1 MDSSFS
7 DDLDVRAAAEQL
19 VGPLREFAA
28 LAESQRRVP
37 DESLRLLRASGLLTL
52 LQPASCGGRQM
63 TMRAHLDAVSTI
75 AKGCNAAAWVL
86 GVYHAHSWMMGHMG
100 RQAQLDVYGE
110 SSDAPIAAVIGPR
123 GKAVRQRDGGYILS
137 GFWPFCSGNAAARW
151 LLLGAEIF
159 DEAGAKL
166 DEGDLL
172 VPTEQVER
180 LDDWRVAGLQG
191 TGSNSV
197 RCEGLTVP
205 AHRYLSLSALL
216 ENHTPP
222 YADPAAPALYK
233 AQAGP
238 VLGLCIASA
247 APGMARGAIEEFVRV
262 VPGKRVNY
270 TDHLSHDWTPVQAAL
285 GEASGEVHAA
295 ELLLERIADDID
307 DHARRAQKM
316 SMRLRA
322 RIRFEL
328 ALAVRLCHAAVERLY
343 TIGGAAGLQ
352 LASPIQRAAR
362 NLQAVNMHGLL
373 LYESGAEIFGR
384 VELGLDPGTTVI

>member
-1 MDSSFS
+1 VDSSFS
-7 DDLDVRAAAEQL
+7 DDLGRAAEEL
-19 VGPLREFAA
+19 VGPLRDLAA
-28 LAESQRRVP
+28 EAEAQRRLP

-75 AKGCNAAAWVL
+75 ARGCNAAAWVL
-86 GVYHAHSWMMGHMG
+86 GVYHAHSWMMGHMN

-110 SSDAPIAAVIGPR
+110 SPDQPISAVIGPR
-123 GKAVRQRDGGYILS
+123 GKAVRRRDGGYVLS

-151 LLLGAEIF
+151 LLLGAEVF
-159 DEAGAKL
+159 DESGAKL

-172 VPTEQVER
+172 VPTGNVER

-197 RCEGLTVP
+197 RCEGVTVP
-205 AHRYLSLSALL
+205 AHRYLSLSSLL
-216 ENHTPP
+216 ERHTPP

-233 AQAGP
+233 AQAAP

-247 APGMARGAIEEFVRV
+247 APGMARGAIEEFLRV

-270 TDHLSHDWTPVQAAL
+270 TDHVSHDWTPVQAAL

-307 DHARRAQKM
+307 DYARRGQKM
-316 SMRLRA
+316 SMRLRG
-322 RIRFEL
+322 RIRFDL

-352 LASPIQRAAR
+352 LTSPIQRAAR

-373 LYESGAEIFGR
+373 LYESGAEILGR
-384 VELGLDPGTTVI
+384 IELGLDPGTTVI